1 MQTPAFLTDEKLP
14 ARQQIWFRTIDKVPD
29 EPTLHKT
36 LLSYVSDYGLIGT
49 ATMPHGISFIKGQV
63 QLASL
68 DHAMW
73 FHRDARVDDWLL
85 YDCDSPS
92 ASGARGLARGE
103 IYSRDGRLIASTAQE
118 GLIRVW
124 SESRKTTE

>member
-1 MQTPAFLTDEKLP
+1 
-14 ARQQIWFRTIDKVPD
+14 
-29 EPTLHKT
+29 
-36 LLSYVSDYGLIGT
+36 
-49 ATMPHGISFIKGQV
+49 MPHGISFPKANV

-73 FHRDARVDDWLL
+73 FHRHAPIDDWLL

-92 ASGARGLARGE
+92 ASGARGLARGQV
-103 IYSRDGRLIASTAQE
+103 YSRDGRLVASTAQE

-124 SESRKTTE
+124 SLEEMRARRRSDS